1 MKDSPWR
8 KRLIESTRGQILTL
22 LRQRDQTVDELATAL
37 RLTDNAVRA
46 HLISLE
52 RDGFVVQA
60 GTRAGA
66 RRPHVLYTVTG
77 AVEHVFPK
85 SYGRLLDL
93 VLSAI
98 SRRLTGRELR
108 NAMREVGRKVGSE
121 NSPETVP
128 KNRQQR
134 IDIAIKI
141 LSELGG
147 AATLERVNGT
157 DVIRGRGCPIAAAT
171 ANHPEACLIAESLLT
186 EIIGAPVKERCQRG
200 ADPSCCF
207 EIFPCS

>member
-1 MKDSPWR
+1 LKDSPWR
-8 KRLIESTRGQILTL
+8 KRLVESTRGKILSL
-22 LRQRDQTVDELATAL
+22 LRQRDRTVDELATEL

-66 RRPHVLYTVTG
+66 RKPHVLYTVTA

-85 SYGRLLDL
+85 SYGPLLDL
-93 VLSAI
+93 VLAAVN
-98 SRRLTGRELR
+98 RRVAKRELR
-108 NAMREVGRKVGSE
+108 KAMREVGRKIASD
-121 NSPETVP
+121 NASKTS
-128 KNRQQR
+128 KTRRQR
-134 IDIAIKI
+134 IDTAIRI

-147 AATLERVNGT
+147 AATVERVDGT

-171 ANHPEACLIAESLLT
+171 ANHPEACLIAESLLS

-200 ADPSCCF
+200 PNPSCCF
-207 EIFPCS
+207 EILPAN

>member
-8 KRLIESTRGQILTL
+8 KRLVESTRGKILSL
-22 LRQRDQTVDELATAL
+22 LRQRDRTVDELATEL

-66 RRPHVLYTVTG
+66 RKPHVLYTVTA

-85 SYGRLLDL
+85 SYGPLLDL
-93 VLSAI
+93 VLAAVN
-98 SRRLTGRELR
+98 RRVAKRELR
-108 NAMREVGRKVGSE
+108 KAMREVGRKIASD
-121 NSPETVP
+121 NASKTS
-128 KNRQQR
+128 KTRRQR
-134 IDIAIKI
+134 IDTAIRI

-147 AATLERVNGT
+147 AATVERVDGT

-171 ANHPEACLIAESLLT
+171 ANHPEACLIAESLLS

-200 ADPSCCF
+200 PNPSCCF
-207 EIFPCS
+207 EILPAN